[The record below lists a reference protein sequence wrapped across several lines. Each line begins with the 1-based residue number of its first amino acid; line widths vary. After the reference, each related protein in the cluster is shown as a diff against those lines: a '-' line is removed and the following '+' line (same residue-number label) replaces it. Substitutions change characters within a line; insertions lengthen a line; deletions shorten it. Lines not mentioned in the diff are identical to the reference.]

1 MANKKKSTTGLEAK
15 RTYTTSKKGDTY
27 AYRRARQFDRFTY
40 EDEAGNLQ
48 TETITDN
55 MKLFSKY
62 GKKYK
67 LKEENWKIYMEY
79 LKSQTDDVDE
89 WMTLKNSAEA
99 IKRDILAGRRVYES
113 VEQGGKNRIDVASM
127 NSRLTKDYT
136 QKMLTN
142 LGFTSDEL
150 AQSLEYDLS
159 DKERQTIK
167 ITAADIMNE
176 QNWYTDNGKHYLK
189 IAGIVWQY
197 EFKYND
203 TVFERV

>member
-1 MANKKKSTTGLEAK
+1 MAKKKKTTGLEAK
-15 RTYTTSKKGDTY
+15 RTKVTSKKGDTY
-27 AYRRARQFDRFTY
+27 AYRKARQFDKFTF

-48 TETITDN
+48 TEVITDN

-62 GKKYK
+62 GNKYK

-89 WMTLKNSAEA
+89 WMTLKNSAES

-113 VEQGGKNRIDVASM
+113 AEQGGRNRVDVASM
-127 NSRLTKDYT
+127 NSRLAKDYT

-159 DKERQTIK
+159 DKEKQATK
-167 ITAADIMNE
+167 ITAADVMNQ